1 MLFQQ
6 LFKMKRI
13 SFLFGLSVLAL
24 CANAQQQMTSPE
36 NNYNFSVF
44 TNSNG
49 LHPVKRADIGTWTK
63 LAAKFPSWYIETDQW
78 TGGFKDI
85 NGKPIALPGTSLENK
100 ARYCMT
106 NLLNVVAVNSTEWEL
121 AGQATNKKGFTYL
134 YFTQKIAGH
143 TVTFAKMN
151 FRFSSDGKLARVTMQ
166 GYGIADSKLTPVI
179 TKDEALADAV
189 KDLSGISISSIT
201 ANDNWVWFPILSETG
216 YTLHPA
222 FNFEVKASAINAN
235 SIPLDMTGY
244 VDAIT
249 GALLYR
255 NNEAKDA
262 VNLTVKGTVYKNG
275 TTLPAS
281 DEPLAN
287 LAITI
292 NSSSTVYYT
301 DTVGLF
307 TGPTTAILPD
317 TAHIPLKGKWSTV
330 FAVLSSSATPTFSD
344 TINSLGTI
352 YVYPATGASSSRHVN
367 AYYHVNV
374 VHDFMKTKFPTFTS
388 MDTPLPTYVDVT
400 GSCNAFYSGYTIN
413 FYTAGGGCNSFAEI
427 GDIIYHEYGHGIT
440 DKFYTSHSVPT
451 MQNGALNEGSSDT
464 WAMSITHNPILGQ
477 NAYTSGGYIR
487 RYDGAP
493 KVYPVDIVGEVHA
506 DGEIIAGAWW
516 DVGVNIGSADTM
528 SDIFSGSYYETP
540 DGPNGTE
547 GSVYH
552 QVLMAALISDDND
565 ADLSNG
571 TPHFSQIVKAFA
583 KHGIYLL
590 SDIDNTH
597 TELAHQPKATAITV
611 NAALVMSNPTFFQS
625 MSLVYK
631 VRGGVWDTV
640 AMVDAGGYN
649 FSASIPTQAEGTII
663 DYYFSVTDLLNN
675 NGVFFPSA
683 YNPNITARQTSIPY
697 QFAVGV
703 TPKLTIDF
711 ESTGSDWSLGKGTS
725 DNATTG
731 IWIKAVPIGSYTSAS
746 TGSMIAQT
754 NKDHTT
760 GAGQC
765 LITGNA
771 SSTSSSINSA
781 CVKNGTTTAWTPLF
795 DVSGYTNPIIE
806 YYRWFSNDRGN
817 YRRKDNWQVQITG
830 IDSLLWRNVDNTY
843 QSDYN
848 WRRRIFAVKELMTAG
863 SSPIQM
869 RFIAKN
875 TITSTT
881 TGNAVIEA
889 GIDDFAIYEGS
900 SGLSVPETTIPM
912 AQIFPNPASDLI
924 QVVLP
929 NNNFKTASISFY
941 DLTGKLVSM
950 IPVNN
955 ANSNYYIDTKELISG
970 QYFVILKMD
979 KTIQSHKI
987 TIQHQ

>member
-1 MLFQQ
+1 
-6 LFKMKRI
+6 MKRI
-13 SFLFGLSVLAL
+13 SFLFGLSALAL
-24 CANAQQQMTSPE
+24 CANAQQQTTNSG

-44 TNSNG
+44 TNSSS
-49 LHPVKRADIGTWTK
+49 LSPAKRADIGTLSK

-85 NGKPIALPGTSLENK
+85 NGKPIALSGTSLEDK
-100 ARYCMT
+100 ARYCMA
-106 NLLNVVAVNSTEWEL
+106 NMLNVVGVNSAEWIL

-134 YFTQKIAGH
+134 YFTQKVAGH

-151 FRFSSDGKLARVTMQ
+151 FRFSPDGKLARVTMQ
-166 GYGIADSKLTPVI
+166 GYGTPDSKLTPDLS
-179 TKDEALADAV
+179 KDEALADAV
-189 KDLSGISISSIT
+189 KDLSGISISSST
-201 ANDNWVWFPILSETG
+201 ASDDWTWFPILSEKG

-222 FNFEVKASAINAN
+222 FSFEVKATATNTNN

-249 GALLYR
+249 GELLYR

-275 TTLPAS
+275 TTLPAT
-281 DEPLAN
+281 DEPLAD
-287 LAITI
+287 LAITL
-292 NSSSTVYYT
+292 NSGTTVYYT
-301 DTVGLF
+301 DSTGLF
-307 TGPTTAILPD
+307 TGPASSTLPD
-317 TAHIPLKGKWSTV
+317 TAHIPLKGRWSTV
-330 FAVLSSSATPTFSD
+330 FAMLSSGVTPTFND
-344 TINSLGTI
+344 TINALGTTYI
-352 YVYPATGASSSRHVN
+352 YPATGASSSRHVN

-400 GSCNAFYSGYTIN
+400 GTCNAFYSAYTIN
-413 FYTAGGGCNSFAEI
+413 FYVAGGGCNSFAEI

-477 NAYTSGGYIR
+477 NAYTTGGYIR

-528 SDIFSGSYYETP
+528 GEIFSQSYYETP

-547 GSVYH
+547 GNVYH

-571 TPHFSQIVKAFA
+571 TPHFTQIVKAFA

-590 SDIDNTH
+590 SDIGNNH
-597 TELAHQPKATAITV
+597 VELAHQPKGTAITV
-611 NAALVMSNPTFFQS
+611 NAALTMSNPTFFQS
-625 MSLVYK
+625 MSLVYRT
-631 VRGGVWDTV
+631 RGGSWDTV

-649 FSASIPTQAEGTII
+649 FSATILAQTEGTII

-683 YNPNITARQTSIPY
+683 YNPTIATSQTSIPY
-697 QFAVGV
+697 QFAVGI

-711 ESTGSDWSLGKGTS
+711 EATGGDWSLGKGPS

-731 IWIKAVPIGSYTSAS
+731 IWIKATPIGSYTSAA

-760 GAGQC
+760 GTGQC
-765 LITGNA
+765 LITANA
-771 SSTSSSINSA
+771 VSATSSINSA

-795 DVSGYTNPIIE
+795 DLSGYTNPIIE

-817 YRRKDNWQVQITG
+817 YRRKDNWQVQMTG
-830 IDSLLWRNVDNTY
+830 ADSLLWKNVENTY

-848 WRRRIFAVKELMTAG
+848 WRRRILAVKELITGG
-863 SSPIQM
+863 SSSIQL

-875 TITSTT
+875 IVTAS
-881 TGNAVIEA
+881 TGNAVVEA

-900 SGLSVPETTIPM
+900 SGLSVAETSIPM
-912 AQIFPNPASDLI
+912 AQIYPNPASDMV
-924 QVVLP
+924 QVSLP
-929 NNNFKTASISFY
+929 NTGFKTASIAFY
-941 DLTGKLVSM
+941 DLTGKLVST
-950 IPVNN
+950 IPADNT
-955 ANSNYYIDTKELISG
+955 NSNYNIDTKALPSG
-970 QYFVILKMD
+970 QYLVVVQMD

-987 TIQHQ
+987 TIEHQ